1 MADSDIPQTEAD
13 ALLAAAK
20 KRIDDTE
27 YEYPMLGGSV
37 SIPLRSLDDR
47 EHFSLDIGRGRIALS
62 KVTYQNRA
70 RQTIIL
76 ARLDLGGPPH
86 RNPNSEEVGCP
97 HLHVYREGYGDKWA
111 YPIEPGKFEHIDDL
125 WQTLQDFM
133 LYCNIIT
140 PPILKRG
147 LFI

>member
-1 MADSDIPQTEAD
+1 MAEIDIPQVEAD
-13 ALLAAAK
+13 ALLALEK
-20 KRIDDTE
+20 KRINDAE
-27 YEYPMLGGSV
+27 WEYPMLGGSI
-37 SIPLRSLDDR
+37 SIPLHSLEGR

-70 RQTIIL
+70 RQVIVL

-86 RNPNSEEVGCP
+86 RNPDGEEVGCP

-111 YPIEPGKFEHIDDL
+111 YPVSQGRFEHTNDL

-133 LYCNIIT
+133 TYCNIT
-140 PPILKRG
+140 NPPNIRRG
-147 LFI
+147 FFV

>member
-1 MADSDIPQTEAD
+1 MAESDIPQVAAD
-13 ALLAAAK
+13 ALFALEK
-20 KRIDDTE
+20 QRIDE
-27 YEYPMLGGSV
+27 REWGYPMLGGSI
-37 SIPLRSLDDR
+37 SIPLQSVNGR
-47 EHFSLDIGRGRIALS
+47 ENFSLDIGRGRIVLS

-70 RQTIIL
+70 RQVIVL

-86 RNPNSEEVGCP
+86 RNPNGEEIGCP

-111 YPIEPGKFEHIDDL
+111 YPIEHGQFEHIDDL

-133 LYCNIIT
+133 TYCNVT
-140 PPILKRG
+140 KPPNIKRG